1 VNLATPEKIEAV
13 AEFKQ
18 RVENSQIAIATKYI
32 GINAAQA
39 TDLRSKLRDGNVHFK
54 VFKNTLVRRAL
65 DEMGLGGVGGVMDG
79 PTAWA
84 FCEDPVSP
92 AKILKEFGAGVPV
105 VEMNGGILEGK
116 VVSKEQLTV
125 LADLPSR
132 DVLLAMLV
140 GTIAAPLRNLVGVLS
155 APARNMVNVLDQIRK
170 QKEEAGAAA

>member
-1 VNLATPEKIEAV
+1 MATPEKIEAV

-32 GINAAQA
+32 GINAAQI
-39 TDLRSKLRDGNVHFK
+39 TDLRGRLRNGNVYFK

-65 DEMGLGGVGGVMDG
+65 DEMGLGEAGNAMDG

-92 AKILKEFGAGVPV
+92 AKILKEFGADVPV
-105 VEMNGGILEGK
+105 VVMNGGILDGK
-116 VVSKEQLTV
+116 VLSKDQLIA

-132 DVLLAMLV
+132 DVLIARVV

-155 APARNMVNVLDQIRK
+155 APTRNLVNVLDQIRK

>member
-1 VNLATPEKIEAV
+1 MNLATPEKIEAV
-13 AEFKQ
+13 ADFKQ

-32 GINAAQA
+32 GIDAAQA
-39 TDLRSKLRDGNVHFK
+39 TDLRSKLREGNVHFK
-54 VFKNTLVRRAL
+54 VYKNTLVKRAL
-65 DEMGLGGVGGVMDG
+65 DEMGLSEVSGVMDG

-92 AKILKEFGAGVPV
+92 AKILKEFAADVPV

-116 VVSKEQLTV
+116 AVSKDQLAA
-125 LADLPSR
+125 LAVLPSR
-132 DVLLAMLV
+132 DALVAQVV

-155 APARNMVNVLDQIRK
+155 APTRNMVNVLDQIRK

>member
-1 VNLATPEKIEAV
+1 MATPEKIEAV

-18 RVENSQIAIATKYI
+18 RVEDSQIAIATKYI
-32 GINAAQA
+32 GIDAAQV
-39 TDLRSKLRDGNVHFK
+39 TELRSKLREGNVYFK
-54 VFKNTLVRRAL
+54 VFKNTLVKRAL
-65 DEMGLGGVGGVMDG
+65 DEMGLGEVSDAMDG

-92 AKILKEFGAGVPV
+92 AKILKEFGADVPV
-105 VEMNGGILEGK
+105 VEMNGGILDGK
-116 VVSKEQLTV
+116 AVSKEQLTA

-132 DVLLAMLV
+132 DALVAQVV

-155 APARNMVNVLDQIRK
+155 APTRNLVNVLDQVRK